1 MLKHLNF
8 FVLFCLF
15 VCLVFVRGG
24 VGVGRE
30 RTLLGRN
37 GVRIIHLISN
47 TFSCSLINLVFT

>member
-24 VGVGRE
+24 GGGGEGAHASRE
-30 RTLLGRN
+30 KRSEDN
-37 GVRIIHLISN
+37 SSD
-47 TFSCSLINLVFT
+47 FEYF